1 MKVTFKYGIGS
12 FSGTV
17 DNATYWA
24 TARKTGSVM
33 RKWVLPTATTQNES
47 LGKIAANIK
56 TIWSD
61 VTAEYKADMKN
72 YCRRDFN
79 ENSNP
84 EDPFASRVSNYAMF
98 VKLLYA
104 FQKANSASVNL
115 ETITISDIRS
125 LFTDEMSSVF
135 ASIQAGY
142 LRSVSDSSDFNESI

>member
-33 RKWVLPTATTQNES
+33 RKWVLPTATNQNETLS
-47 LGKIAANIK
+47 KIAANIK

-61 VTAEYKADMKN
+61 VTDDYKADMKA

-104 FQKANSASVNL
+104 FEKANSATVDL

-125 LFTDEMSSVF
+125 LFTDTMSSVF
-135 ASIQAGY
+135 ASIEAGY
-142 LRSVSDSSDFNESI
+142 LRSVSNSSEFDESI